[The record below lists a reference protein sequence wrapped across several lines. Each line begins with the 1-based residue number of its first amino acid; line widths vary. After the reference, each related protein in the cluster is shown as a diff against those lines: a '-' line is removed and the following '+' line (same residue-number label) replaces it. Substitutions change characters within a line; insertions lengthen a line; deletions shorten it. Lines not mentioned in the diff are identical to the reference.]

1 MNIRQIPFNTE
12 ASCTSK
18 NASSSCWAL
27 MKALEPSKET
37 PRTWE
42 PLSWPLNFKQLQT
55 LQAYKQGCNVTEM
68 SQEPVSRSSVG
79 WLRANGCVFAPPGG
93 YFCSGSL
100 KEFPGLLR
108 SGMPQKLLRLGSAAF
123 QIGKR
128 ETLIWSKCQGGRE
141 YKIWSL
147 RNRHICVSSCSP
159 NYPG

>member
-1 MNIRQIPFNTE
+1 MSIRQIPFNRE

-68 SQEPVSRSSVG
+68 SQQLVSQSSAG
-79 WLRANGCVFAPPGG
+79 WLCICATWWLFLLW
-93 YFCSGSL
+93 FT

-123 QIGKR
+123 QTGKR
-128 ETLIWSKCQGGRE
+128 ESLIWSKCQGGRE